1 MKKKN
6 PDTLEKWTKK
16 VKCAP
21 FYYVRRK
28 AANGEIIFT
37 ARYKTRGGRSKAIK
51 RILAKELLYVHAA

>member
-1 MKKKN
+1 MKKKT

-16 VKCAP
+16 VKGAP

-51 RILAKELLYVHAA
+51 RLLNKEPFYVKAA